1 MENVSIVLA
10 EGCYTDIGPNS
21 PFYLVTYIKCMMS
34 GRDSERKS
42 WEVRGKLQENSM
54 YLRPLPASSAPANTD
69 AVIPPTFIWNCL
81 SVCRSWTNSVLL
93 KKMTPFKHITKA
105 YTVFTDATKNV
116 SEIQDKELSF
126 LLLCRIFFHWEQNDK
141 VQGQK
146 TKSSNIR
153 TCKSLRLN
161 CLWEL
166 QGQLKQ
172 LSYLRNMIYNM
183 FMYLMIFPQLKKRFF
198 VFPLHYSVRRKQ
210 NCC

>member
-1 MENVSIVLA
+1 MRMENVSIVLA
-10 EGCYTDIGPNS
+10 EGCYTDIGPKS
-21 PFYLVTYIKCMMS
+21 PFYLVMYIKCMMS

-42 WEVRGKLQENSM
+42 WEVRGKLQKNSM

-93 KKMTPFKHITKA
+93 KKMTPFKHSTKVCA
-105 YTVFTDATKNV
+105 LFSQMQQKMCQRYRTGN
-116 SEIQDKELSF
+116 F
-126 LLLCRIFFHWEQNDK
+126 LFFFFAGYFFHWEQNDE

-146 TKSSNIR
+146 TKSSSIR

-166 QGQLKQ
+166 QGYLK
-172 LSYLRNMIYNM
+172 
-183 FMYLMIFPQLKKRFF
+183 
-198 VFPLHYSVRRKQ
+198 VRPKYALW
-210 NCC
+210 NSCLILETWFIICTCT